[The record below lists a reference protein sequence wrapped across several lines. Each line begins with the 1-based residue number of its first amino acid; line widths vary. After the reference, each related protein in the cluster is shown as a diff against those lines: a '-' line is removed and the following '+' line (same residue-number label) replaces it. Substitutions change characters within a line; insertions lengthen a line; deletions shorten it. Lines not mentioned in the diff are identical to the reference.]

1 MRFMNTINHTV
12 KISLQ
17 MNALF
22 LGKQG
27 RDRLPANSVGNTGQ
41 AKSFNFLNS
50 IQHLC
55 PFILYLMPIWLDDLE
70 LQDSFSVIEQIHV

>member
-1 MRFMNTINHTV
+1 MNTINHTV

-17 MNALF
+17 MNASF

-41 AKSFNFLNS
+41 AKRFLEQYPTPLS
-50 IQHLC
+50 VHTVSDAHL
-55 PFILYLMPIWLDDLE
+55 IG
-70 LQDSFSVIEQIHV
+70 